1 MPGYPRPCRVDKKD
15 VDARHKAGHDEFLA
29 PHLMVR
35 DGASAPPH
43 HEGVVGVPTSQLL
56 ILRSIAKRGVSK
68 DGPGR
73 SWFETALKKRLL
85 TMRIPTLFSHSPQ
98 ILLCL

>member
-1 MPGYPRPCRVDKKD
+1 MSGYPRPCRVDKKD

-43 HEGVVGVPTSQLL
+43 HEGVARVPTSQVL
-56 ILRSIAKRGVSK
+56 ILRRRVAPSRRIA
-68 DGPGR
+68 
-73 SWFETALKKRLL
+73 TTLIALKRRFHLVRERLESAGEIRGGHAQRL
-85 TMRIPTLFSHSPQ
+85 RDR
-98 ILLCL
+98 